1 MRTILSVKKLRK
13 QFDDGKQKITNV
25 LNDISFDVEEA
36 DFIAI
41 MGPSGSGKSTL
52 LYNISGMDQPS
63 SGDVILEEKNIGEL
77 SQVELANIRLRKFG
91 YVFQQ
96 PHLINSLTVRENIIL
111 AASVLNKQV
120 DATIADK
127 ANELMKLTGIIELA
141 DRNTMSLSGGQAQRV
156 SICRSFMNAP
166 KLVFADE
173 PTGSLNSKS
182 SEEIMDLFVDI
193 NHKGST
199 IMLVTHDPLV
209 AAKAN
214 QVWFLLDGVIYRKE
228 FLGPWDKSQMSIIN
242 RKNKI
247 NDIMSEIEI

>member
-1 MRTILSVKKLRK
+1 MGTILSVRNLRK
-13 QFDDGKQKITNV
+13 QFDEGNEKKTKV

-52 LYNISGMDQPS
+52 LHNVSGLDQPS
-63 SGDVILEEKNIGEL
+63 SGTIILEEKNITDLDQREM
-77 SQVELANIRLRKFG
+77 ADIRLRKFG
-91 YVFQQ
+91 FVFQQ
-96 PHLINSLTVRENIIL
+96 PHLINTLTVRENIIL
-111 AASVLNKQV
+111 ASSVLNKQI
-120 DATIADK
+120 DKSITDK

-141 DRNTMSLSGGQAQRV
+141 DKDTMSLSGGQAQRV
-156 SICRSFMNAP
+156 SICRSFMNNP

-182 SEEIMDLFVDI
+182 SEDIMNLFVDI

-228 FLGPWDKSQMSIIN
+228 MLGPWDKSLESIIN

-247 NDIMSEIEI
+247 NSIMSEIGV

>member
-1 MRTILSVKKLRK
+1 MRTILSVKNLRK
-13 QFDDGKQKITNV
+13 QFDDGKQKTANV
-25 LNDISFDVEEA
+25 LNDISFDVEKA

-63 SGDVILEEKNIGEL
+63 SGDIILEGKNIGEL
-77 SQVELANIRLRKFG
+77 SQVELADIRLRKFG

-120 DATIADK
+120 DTTIADK
-127 ANELMKLTGIIELA
+127 ANKLMTLTGIIELA
-141 DRNTMSLSGGQAQRV
+141 DRDTMSLSGGQAQRV
-156 SICRSFMNAP
+156 SICRSFMNDP
-166 KLVFADE
+166 KLVLADE

-228 FLGPWDKSQMSIIN
+228 FLGPWDKSQTSITN